1 MVCLRGYKLAACDL
15 ASKHTLFGHVSL
27 SKKVNKHLI
36 SGRFHIKVCFLTSL
50 EKPKALVVLGL
61 IDYWYPLARGG
72 RLLKMG
78 DCPPVCLQTSTPRF
92 TPPYLLFVHVCCLLG
107 SCSHLGLQPLSRLKK
122 VQDS

>member
-50 EKPKALVVLGL
+50 EKPKALVLLGL
-61 IDYWYPLARGG
+61 FDDVVPTSQR
-72 RLLKMG
+72 R
-78 DCPPVCLQTSTPRF
+78 PPA
-92 TPPYLLFVHVCCLLG
+92 
-107 SCSHLGLQPLSRLKK
+107 
-122 VQDS
+122 